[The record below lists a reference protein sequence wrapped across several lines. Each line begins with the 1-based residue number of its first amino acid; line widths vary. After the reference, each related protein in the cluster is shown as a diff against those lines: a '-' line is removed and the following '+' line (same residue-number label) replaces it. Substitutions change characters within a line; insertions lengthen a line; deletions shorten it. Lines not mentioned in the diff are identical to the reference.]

1 MHAAHA
7 IPKRPTLLTIPA
19 LPQDRTPDPAPAV
32 ALTQPASSDYSPAAG
47 VYAILFSILA
57 ALMFG
62 VFIQA

>member
-7 IPKRPTLLTIPA
+7 VPKRPTLLTIPA
-19 LPQDRTPDPAPAV
+19 LPQERAPDPAPTV
-32 ALTQPASSDYSPAAG
+32 LTQPSDYSPAAG

-62 VFIQA
+62 VFVQA